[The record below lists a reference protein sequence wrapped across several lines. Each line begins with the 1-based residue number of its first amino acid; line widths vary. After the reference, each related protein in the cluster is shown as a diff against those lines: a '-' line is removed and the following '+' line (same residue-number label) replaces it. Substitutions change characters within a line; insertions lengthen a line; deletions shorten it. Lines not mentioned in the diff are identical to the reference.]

1 MDLLNE
7 FLEKEDIR
15 YFYHVTNTDCNEI
28 LENGLYMVEKELY
41 TTMIELPD
49 EFYKDPISYSKGE
62 KGMKGTYRENGNLV
76 IIGIANKDINDAVR
90 KVDYIPNEWNLDDR
104 PNYYLPN
111 EYILGYID
119 SDEEEFIFNEEFR
132 YNDTYSI

>member
-41 TTMIELPD
+41 
-49 EFYKDPISYSKGE
+49 
-62 KGMKGTYRENGNLV
+62 RENGNLV
-76 IIGIANKDINDAVR
+76 IIGIANEDINDAVR
-90 KVDYIPNEWNLDDR
+90 KVDYIPDEWNLDDR

-111 EYILGYID
+111 DYILGYID

>member
-1 MDLLNE
+1 MDLLND
-7 FLEKEDIR
+7 FLEKKDIR
-15 YFYHVTNTDCNEI
+15 YFYHVNNTDCNEI
-28 LENGLYMVEKELY
+28 LENGLYMVENELY

-76 IIGIANKDINDAVR
+76 IIGIANEDINDAVR
-90 KVDYIPNEWNLDDR
+90 KVDYIPDEWNLDDR

>member
-1 MDLLNE
+1 MDLLND
-7 FLEKEDIR
+7 FLEKKDIR

-62 KGMKGTYRENGNLV
+62 KGMNKISCQGEMCFEN
-76 IIGIANKDINDAVR
+76 R
-90 KVDYIPNEWNLDDR
+90 
-104 PNYYLPN
+104 
-111 EYILGYID
+111 
-119 SDEEEFIFNEEFR
+119 
-132 YNDTYSI
+132 